1 MKNAHALNLIVSWTI
16 VPVGGAALAQPI
28 ELTWSSLDAGVQKS
42 TAGSLELTG
51 TIGQVDAGR
60 RLASTDH
67 VLTGGFWSGGAVT
80 PDCLSDLND
89 DGVADLADFLQFF
102 NQFDQEGFGSDVN
115 MDNQLDFADFLSFF
129 NSFDTGC

>member
-1 MKNAHALNLIVSWTI
+1 MKNALKLIGWSATI
-16 VPVGGAALAQPI
+16 ATVPHVLAQPI

-42 TAGSLELTG
+42 TAGTLELTG
-51 TIGQVDAGR
+51 TIGQFDAGR

-67 VLTGGFWSGGAVT
+67 IVTGGFWTGGDVT
-80 PDCLSDLND
+80 PGCLSDLND